1 MRKIINMLMALVV
14 LAIMPVAMLKAASP
28 VDVTDVRWV
37 TRNDAPISY
46 VRIVLDLTNKVEAD
60 AMITRDGLSTK
71 IVLKNTKM
79 KDSPKRIAMDQKIV
93 KSAVIAPNGD
103 DLHITLQTP
112 NPIETDDIKVFQL
125 KKDDAI
131 KKPVRLVI
139 DVMQKNVK
147 PRDKYFGM
155 EKNAVDS
162 KHLDKN
168 KVKYKSK
175 GSVDIKKLLKEKGIT
190 PDKRKKVRIDDE
202 EVIYLSDFKT
212 SGGIK
217 GKVIVLDPGHG
228 GTDVGA
234 PSKSGTYEK
243 ELTLPIALELEKILK
258 KAGAKVYLTRYED
271 VDVYGPRSSA
281 VDELQARS
289 DVGNDNEA
297 DIFISIHINSFSNPK
312 IGGISSYYYPKTPY
326 DKKLAAKIG
335 AKIVTEKGFG
345 GDRGVNEAGFYVLK
359 HTTMP
364 ATLVEIGFI
373 SNPQEE
379 KLLKKKSVQESFAQ
393 LMYEGIVEYFEGA

>member
-1 MRKIINMLMALVV
+1 MRTIWKMVCMVAVFIM
-14 LAIMPVAMLKAASP
+14 MPVAILMAANASE
-28 VDVTDVRWV
+28 VTDVRWV

-46 VRIVLDLTNKVEAD
+46 VRIVLDLTKRVEAD

-71 IVLKNTKM
+71 LVLKNTKM
-79 KDSPKRIAMDQKIV
+79 KDAPKRMSLDRNIV
-93 KSAVIAPNGD
+93 KSAVLAENGN
-103 DLHITLQTP
+103 DLYITLQTP
-112 NPIETDDIKVFQL
+112 SAIEPEDIKVFQL
-125 KKDDAI
+125 KKDDSI

-147 PRDKYFGM
+147 PRDHYFGM

-168 KVKYKSK
+168 KVKYKSR
-175 GSVDIKKLLKEKGIT
+175 GNVDIKKLLKDKGISL
-190 PDKRKKVRIDDE
+190 DKRKKVKIGDE
-202 EVIYLSDFKT
+202 EIIYLSDFKT

-217 GKVIVLDPGHG
+217 GKVIAIDPGHG

-234 PSKSGTYEK
+234 PSQNGVYEK
-243 ELTLPIALELEKILK
+243 ELTLPIALELEKKLK
-258 KAGAKVYLTRYED
+258 KAGAKVYLTRHD
-271 VDVYGPRSSA
+271 DRDVYGPRSSA

-297 DIFISIHINSFSNPK
+297 DIFISIHINSFTNPK
-312 IGGISSYYYPKTPY
+312 IGGISSYFFPKTPY

-335 AKIVTEKGFG
+335 AKIANKDGFG

-373 SNPQEE
+373 SNPKEE
-379 KLLKKKSVQESFAQ
+379 KLLLKKKVQEEFAE
-393 LMYEGIVEYFEGA
+393 LMCEGIIEYFKGA